1 MIKPNSES
9 PVVLPS
15 LWVALIPIAFL
26 LVSMGVTIVVFGKD
40 PHIPLILTAIVAA
53 LVARWHGA
61 SWVALERGMLHG
73 IGVGT
78 KAIIILLVI
87 GILIAVWIIAGVVP
101 YLISLGLELL
111 NPRAFLPAAC
121 AICAV
126 VSLATGSSWTTAST
140 VGVALM
146 GVGNGLL
153 LQPAMVA
160 GAIVSGAY
168 FGDKMSPLSDS
179 TNLAPAVTG
188 VELFD
193 HIRHMVFTTAP
204 AFAVSLVLYSIIGYF
219 SDYSVTSSGEVLQ
232 MQGALSSQFKLSPL
246 LLLAPTVVIVL
257 SVMRVTA
264 LPALVAA
271 VGTGAILAISLQEVR
286 VAELIGVMHYGY
298 ESSTGLESMDVLLS
312 GGGLDNMMW
321 TVSLILCALSL
332 GGIME
337 GARVLESVA
346 SAILKGVNGVGN
358 LVAATVGTSIA
369 TNIVAPDQ
377 YLSII
382 LPGRM
387 YRDAYRERNLEAKNL
402 SRTIEDGGTL
412 SSPLVPWNTCGA
424 TMMSV
429 LVVNP
434 LAYLP
439 YAFFNLLT
447 PLIAV
452 LWAYLNIGQTKLS
465 EDEDGELQS
474 KRGPNKSQSAH

>member
-1 MIKPNSES
+1 MSDPPSES
-9 PVVLPS
+9 PIALPP

-26 LVSMGVTIVVFGKD
+26 LVSMGVTIIVFEKD
-40 PHIPLILTAIVAA
+40 PHIPLILTAIVAG
-53 LVARWHGA
+53 LVARWQGA
-61 SWVALERGMLHG
+61 PWSALEKGMLHG

-78 KAIIILLVI
+78 KAIIILMVI
-87 GILIAVWIIAGVVP
+87 GVLIAVWMIAGVVP
-101 YLISLGLELL
+101 YMISLGLELL

-121 AICAV
+121 AICAII
-126 VSLATGSSWTTAST
+126 SLSTGSSWTTAST
-140 VGVALM
+140 VGVAFM
-146 GVGNGLL
+146 GVGNGLAFP
-153 LQPAMVA
+153 PAMVA
-160 GAIVSGAY
+160 GAVVSGAY

-193 HIRHMVFTTAP
+193 HIRHMVYTTVP
-204 AFAVSLVLYSIIGYF
+204 AFVISLVLYSIIGYF
-219 SDYSVTSSGEVLQ
+219 SDLSDATTGEVQ
-232 MQGALSSQFKLSPL
+232 RMQETLSNQFNLNPL
-246 LLLAPTVVIVL
+246 LLLAPAVVIVL
-257 SVMRVTA
+257 SVMRFSA
-264 LPALVAA
+264 LPALATA
-271 VGTGAILAISLQEVR
+271 VGVGAVLATTLQDTR
-286 VAELIGVMHYGY
+286 LSELIGVMHYGY
-298 ESSTGLESMDVLLS
+298 ESSTGLESMDELLS

-337 GARVLESVA
+337 GARMLECVA
-346 SAILKGVNGVGN
+346 SAILKGVKGAGN
-358 LVAATVGTSIA
+358 LVAATIGTSIA

-382 LPGRM
+382 VPGRM
-387 YRDAYRERNLEAKNL
+387 YRDAYKQRNLKAKNL

-412 SSPLVPWNTCGA
+412 TSPLIPWNTCGA

-429 LVVNP
+429 LIVNP

-452 LWAYLNIGQTKLS
+452 LWAYLNIGQAKLS
-465 EDEDGELQS
+465 NDSANESSSPRQS
-474 KRGPNKSQSAH
+474 

>member
-1 MIKPNSES
+1 VSE
-9 PVVLPS
+9 PHREPPIPLPP

-26 LVSMGVTIVVFGKD
+26 LVSMGVTIIVFGKD
-40 PHIPLILTAIVAA
+40 PHIPLALTAIATAIVA
-53 LVARWHGA
+53 RWRGA
-61 SWVALERGMLHG
+61 PWAALEKGMLHG
-73 IGVGT
+73 IAVGT
-78 KAIIILLVI
+78 KAIIILMVI
-87 GILIAVWIIAGVVP
+87 GILIAVWMIAGVVP

-121 AICAV
+121 VICAV
-126 VSLATGSSWTTAST
+126 ISLATGSSWTTAST

-146 GVGNGLL
+146 GVGKGLAL
-153 LQPAMVA
+153 PPAMVA

-193 HIRHMVFTTAP
+193 HIRHMVYTTAP
-204 AFAVSLVLYSIIGYF
+204 AFIISLILYLFIGYSF
-219 SDYSVTSSGEVLQ
+219 DLSSTSSVEVQQ
-232 MQGALSSQFKLSPL
+232 MQDALSSQFNLSPL
-246 LLLAPTVVIVL
+246 LLLAPAVVVAM
-257 SVMRVTA
+257 SVMRFSA
-264 LPALVAA
+264 LPALAAA
-271 VGTGAILAISLQEVR
+271 VGVGAILALALQQTSIDQ
-286 VAELIGVMHYGY
+286 LFGVMHYGY
-298 ESSTGLESMDVLLS
+298 ESATGLESMDELLS
-312 GGGLDNMMW
+312 GGGLDKMMW

-337 GARVLESVA
+337 GARMLESVA
-346 SAILKGVNGVGN
+346 TAILKGVQGAGN
-358 LVAATVGTSIA
+358 LVAATAGTSIA

-382 LPGRM
+382 VPGRM
-387 YRDAYRERNLEAKNL
+387 YLDAYRQRNLDPKNL
-402 SRTIEDGGTL
+402 SRTVEDAGTL

-429 LVVNP
+429 LMVNP

-452 LWAYLNIGQTKLS
+452 LWAYLNIGQAKLS
-465 EDEDGELQS
+465 EENDGERWS
-474 KRGPNKSQSAH
+474 SNSGRA

>member
-1 MIKPNSES
+1 
-9 PVVLPS
+9 
-15 LWVALIPIAFL
+15 
-26 LVSMGVTIVVFGKD
+26 
-40 PHIPLILTAIVAA
+40 
-53 LVARWHGA
+53 
-61 SWVALERGMLHG
+61 
-73 IGVGT
+73 
-78 KAIIILLVI
+78 
-87 GILIAVWIIAGVVP
+87 
-101 YLISLGLELL
+101 
-111 NPRAFLPAAC
+111 
-121 AICAV
+121 
-126 VSLATGSSWTTAST
+126 
-140 VGVALM
+140 M

-204 AFAVSLVLYSIIGYF
+204 AFAISLVLYSIIGYF
-219 SDYSVTSSGEVLQ
+219 GDHSDASSGEVLQ
-232 MQGALSSQFKLSPL
+232 MQRALSNQFKLSPL

-286 VAELIGVMHYGY
+286 VAELIGVMHFGY
-298 ESSTGLESMDVLLS
+298 ESSTGLESMDELLS

-346 SAILKGVNGVGN
+346 SAILKASKGSESGCRDR
-358 LVAATVGTSIA
+358 GTSIA

-382 LPGRM
+382 VPGRM
-387 YRDAYRERNLEAKNL
+387 YRDAYQERNLEAKNL

-412 SSPLVPWNTCGA
+412 SSPLVPGIPA
-424 TMMSV
+424 E
-429 LVVNP
+429 P
-434 LAYLP
+434 P
-439 YAFFNLLT
+439 
-447 PLIAV
+447 
-452 LWAYLNIGQTKLS
+452 
-465 EDEDGELQS
+465 
-474 KRGPNKSQSAH
+474 

>member
-1 MIKPNSES
+1 MKAPPNDTPI
-9 PVVLPS
+9 PVPP

-26 LVSMGVTIVVFGKD
+26 LACMGVTILVFGKD
-40 PHIPLILTAIVAA
+40 PHIPLVLTAIVAA
-53 LVARWHGA
+53 LVARWRGA
-61 SWVALERGMLHG
+61 PWKTVETGMLHG
-73 IGVGT
+73 ISVGT
-78 KAIIILLVI
+78 KAIIILMVI
-87 GILIAVWIIAGVVP
+87 GILIAVWMIAGVVP

-111 NPRAFLPAAC
+111 NPKAFLPAAC

-126 VSLATGSSWTTAST
+126 ISLSTGSSWTTAST

-146 GVGNGLL
+146 GVGNGLAL
-153 LQPAMVA
+153 EPAMVA

-193 HIRHMVFTTAP
+193 HIRHMVYTTAP
-204 AFAVSLVLYSIIGYF
+204 AFALSLILYSIIGYF
-219 SDYSVTSSGEVLQ
+219 SNPADASTEQVRQ
-232 MQGALSSQFKLSPL
+232 MQTTLASQFNLNPL
-246 LLLAPTVVIVL
+246 LLLPPAVVIAM
-257 SVMRVTA
+257 SVMRFSA
-264 LPALVAA
+264 LPALATA
-271 VGTGAILAISLQEVR
+271 VGTGAILALAMQETNL
-286 VAELIGVMHYGY
+286 AELVNVMHYGY
-298 ESSTGLESMDVLLS
+298 ESATGVEAMDELLS
-312 GGGLDNMMW
+312 GGGLDKMMW

-337 GARVLESVA
+337 GARMLESVA
-346 SAILKGVNGVGN
+346 TAILKSVHGAGN
-358 LVAATVGTSIA
+358 LVTATVGTSIA

-382 LPGRM
+382 VPGRM
-387 YRDAYRERNLEAKNL
+387 YREAYRKQNLHPKNL
-402 SRTIEDGGTL
+402 SRTVEDAGTL

-429 LVVNP
+429 LMVNP

-447 PLIAV
+447 PLFAI
-452 LWAYLNIGQTKLS
+452 LWAYLNIGQAPLE
-465 EDEDGELQS
+465 EDDE
-474 KRGPNKSQSAH
+474 NSAASNNSRT

>member
-1 MIKPNSES
+1 MSAAIKEP
-9 PVVLPS
+9 PIPLPP

-26 LVSMGVTIVVFGKD
+26 LVSMGVTIIVFGKD
-40 PHIPLILTAIVAA
+40 PHIPLALAAIVTAV
-53 LVARWHGA
+53 VARWRGA
-61 SWVALERGMLHG
+61 PWAAIEQGMLHG
-73 IGVGT
+73 IAVGT
-78 KAIIILLVI
+78 KAIIILMVI
-87 GILIAVWIIAGVVP
+87 GILIAVWMIAGVVP

-121 AICAV
+121 VICAV
-126 VSLATGSSWTTAST
+126 ISLATGSSWTTAST

-146 GVGNGLL
+146 GVGNGLAL
-153 LQPAMVA
+153 PPAMVA

-193 HIRHMVFTTAP
+193 HIRHMVYTTAP
-204 AFAVSLVLYSIIGYF
+204 AFVISLILYLIIGYSF
-219 SDYSVTSSGEVLQ
+219 DPSSTSSAEVQQ
-232 MQGALSSQFKLSPL
+232 MQDTLSSQFALSPL
-246 LLLAPTVVIVL
+246 LLLAPAVVVAMSI
-257 SVMRVTA
+257 MRFSA
-264 LPALVAA
+264 LPALAAA
-271 VGTGAILAISLQEVR
+271 VGVGAVLALALQQTSIDQ
-286 VAELIGVMHYGY
+286 LIGVMHNGY
-298 ESSTGLESMDVLLS
+298 DSATGLESMDELLS
-312 GGGLDNMMW
+312 GGGLDKMMW

-337 GARVLESVA
+337 GGRMLESVA
-346 SAILKGVNGVGN
+346 TAILKRVHGTGN

-382 LPGRM
+382 VPGRM
-387 YRDAYRERNLEAKNL
+387 YRDAYKQRNLNPKNL
-402 SRTIEDGGTL
+402 SRTVEDAGTL

-429 LVVNP
+429 LMVNP

-452 LWAYLNIGQTKLS
+452 LWAYSNIGQAALP
-465 EDEDGELQS
+465 DESDGKFPS
-474 KRGPNKSQSAH
+474 TTTT

>member
-1 MIKPNSES
+1 MSES
-9 PVVLPS
+9 QTEPSIALPP

-26 LVSMGVTIVVFGKD
+26 LVSMGVTIIVFGKD
-40 PHIPLILTAIVAA
+40 PHIPLALTAIVAA
-53 LVARWHGA
+53 IVARWRGA
-61 SWVALERGMLHG
+61 PWAVLEKGMLRG
-73 IGVGT
+73 IAVGT

-87 GILIAVWIIAGVVP
+87 GILIAVWMIAGVVP

-111 NPRAFLPAAC
+111 NARAFLPAAC

-126 VSLATGSSWTTAST
+126 ISLATGSSWTTAST

-146 GVGNGLL
+146 GVGNGLA

-193 HIRHMVFTTAP
+193 HIRHMVYTTAP
-204 AFAVSLVLYSIIGYF
+204 AFIISLILYSIIGYF
-219 SDYSVTSSGEVLQ
+219 LEASDTSTVEVQQ
-232 MQGALSSQFKLSPL
+232 MQDALSGQFHLSPL
-246 LLLAPTVVIVL
+246 LLLAPAVVIAL
-257 SVMRVTA
+257 SVMRFSA
-264 LPALVAA
+264 LPALAAA
-271 VGTGAILAISLQEVR
+271 VGAGAILALSLQDANA
-286 VAELIGVMHYGY
+286 AELIGVMHTGY
-298 ESSTGLESMDVLLS
+298 ESKTGVESMDELLS

-337 GARVLESVA
+337 GARMLESVA
-346 SAILKGVNGVGN
+346 NAILKGVHGAGN
-358 LVAATVGTSIA
+358 LVTA
-369 TNIVAPDQ
+369 IVAPDQ

-382 LPGRM
+382 VPGRM
-387 YRDAYRERNLEAKNL
+387 YRDAYGQRNLEAKNL
-402 SRTIEDGGTL
+402 SRTIEDSGTL

-429 LVVNP
+429 LMVNP

-447 PLIAV
+447 PLNAV
-452 LWAYLNIGQTKLS
+452 LWAYLNIGQAKLS
-465 EDEDGELQS
+465 DFSEN
-474 KRGPNKSQSAH
+474 GPPTDAHS